1 MDRRGVVTVKVVG
14 VAIAAREKSITIAS
28 PDRFFVMK
36 MIPSSTSTPTP
47 TPSTCVTR
55 GEGPYFDPQHLHVSV
70 VAV

>member
-47 TPSTCVTR
+47 LGGVNMGLIDWSLPW
-55 GEGPYFDPQHLHVSV
+55 
-70 VAV
+70 